1 MKGSVMD
8 ISVSTDDST
17 RQRAPLAR
25 ENVQRPVGPLRAA
38 FAQGR
43 HGEESTSFA
52 IQIPEP
58 PTPIRGQVL
67 YSRHIGRDFA
77 ETAVALGMV
86 SSRQMMQA
94 EARAT
99 EQRRGLAAE
108 LVESGVLT
116 DEQVEEVNRAT
127 SRDVFVDQRLKLN
140 PALMTW
146 TRDLD
151 RAGIDPNVAFVSA
164 EQLASLRDNSGAEAM
179 GKISNDQRTL
189 LRTRQLFASLI
200 AMGINDL
207 SITIRK
213 QHTEIQVRYRGDI
226 MDVVDSHLSLDR
238 ADGEEMIRCIC
249 TGLSTSFESY
259 YKANDFQSGQIDG
272 ATFGDVGLDSV
283 RFIRGPAWPDGAGGF
298 VKARLQYSEH
308 ESTRQRT
315 HAGARALKLR
325 VPAKPSGDPQFG
337 TMGFTSLQISLLEQI
352 LWKPMGLFIVMGP
365 TNSGKTT
372 TIHELMKHMKRLFPA
387 TSQIAIENPT
397 ELPMPWALQL
407 STSEF
412 VEYVAHSLRMD
423 PDTVMVGEIRR
434 AMEAT
439 AVIHAGRTGHLVIS
453 TLHENDPFGLIDRLE
468 GLDVAEL
475 SRNVTCAPG
484 LFAGFMGQRLLPIL
498 CKTCRRPLDP
508 QKDLPAHIS
517 TALSSWGD
525 PFKMNVR
532 GPGCDECD
540 GSGVSDRKA
549 IAEVIVAT
557 PELLEDLRQRGAGVA
572 ARNHRARPGSDLSM
586 LENAM
591 KYVIEGDASP
601 VDVHRSVAEIV
612 PRSSGETGE

>member
-1 MKGSVMD
+1 MD
-8 ISVSTDDST
+8 AHIPLNEST
-17 RQRAPLAR
+17 RHRGTAAR
-25 ENVQRPVGPLRAA
+25 ESQQRVHGGLRGAFSQSRSESDQANGQVQ
-38 FAQGR
+38 F
-43 HGEESTSFA
+43 
-52 IQIPEP
+52 PEP

-67 YSRHIGRDFA
+67 YARHIGRDFA

-86 SSRQMMQA
+86 SSKQMMQA
-94 EARAT
+94 AARADD
-99 EQRRGLAAE
+99 QGRALPAE
-108 LVESGVLT
+108 LVDAGLLNP
-116 DEQVEEVNRAT
+116 EQVAEVNRAV
-127 SRDVFVDQRLKLN
+127 SRNVFVDQRLKFN

-151 RAGIDPNVAFVSA
+151 RAGIEPNVEYVSA
-164 EQLASLRDNSGAEAM
+164 ERLASLRDNTSDEAI
-179 GKISNDQRTL
+179 GTIANDQRTL
-189 LRTRQLFASLI
+189 LRTRQLFASLA

-213 QHTEIQVRYRGDI
+213 QHAEIQVRYRGDI

-238 ADGEEMIRCIC
+238 ANGEEMIRCIC

-298 VKARLQYSEH
+298 VKARLQYAEH
-308 ESTRQRT
+308 ESTRQGGK
-315 HAGARALKLR
+315 AGARALKLR
-325 VPAKPSGDPQFG
+325 TPAKPAGEPQFAN
-337 TMGFTSLQISLLEQI
+337 MGFTALQISLLEQI

-397 ELPMPWALQL
+397 ELPMPWSLQL

-412 VEYVAHSLRMD
+412 VEYVAHALRMD
-423 PDTVMVGEIRR
+423 PDSIMVGEIRR

-453 TLHENDPFGLIDRLE
+453 TLHENDPFGLVDRLE
-468 GLDVAEL
+468 GLDIDEL

-484 LFAGFMGQRLLPIL
+484 LFAGFMGQRILPIL

-508 QKDLPAHIS
+508 VRDLPPHIAR
-517 TALSSWGD
+517 ALPSWGD
-525 PFKMNVR
+525 VATMNVR
-532 GPGCDECD
+532 GPGCTDCD
-540 GSGVSDRKA
+540 GSGVADRKA
-549 IAEVIVAT
+549 VAEVIVAT
-557 PELLEDLRQRGAGVA
+557 PDLLDDLRERGAAVA

-591 KYVIEGDASP
+591 KFVLAGEADP

-612 PRSSGETGE
+612 TKVGEEAPV